1 MWFGNSICSSLA
13 TNLLGN
19 IDTYRYPS
27 LHCFLLFTAKKWYSK
42 VLGISP
48 PLRIP
53 PYWNS
58 AWAAEVRTGSSG
70 DQVKSYE
77 NIDELLG
84 SPRKILVWSHQK
96 MIHGI
101 AGTTL
106 SLCLELLL
114 FSLFCV
120 VQVIQFCQKKNTKSQ
135 YVTKTGCCFCV
146 GMKFQLFWFRFHPT
160 ENLSRDLGRSDR
172 SGKGALNAT
181 SRDDDVQEACR
192 KGVGSFRLVIVVI
205 ILWS

>member
-120 VQVIQFCQKKNTKSQ
+120 VQVIQFCQKKTQSHNMSP
-135 YVTKTGCCFCV
+135 
-146 GMKFQLFWFRFHPT
+146 RP
-160 ENLSRDLGRSDR
+160 
-172 SGKGALNAT
+172 
-181 SRDDDVQEACR
+181 
-192 KGVGSFRLVIVVI
+192 VVVFV
-205 ILWS
+205 

>member
-77 NIDELLG
+77 NIDELRFTKENPGLKPPENDSWHCRHHTFALPG
-84 SPRKILVWSHQK
+84 AAPVLTVLCRPSNTILP
-96 MIHGI
+96 
-101 AGTTL
+101 
-106 SLCLELLL
+106 
-114 FSLFCV
+114 
-120 VQVIQFCQKKNTKSQ
+120 KKNTKSQ